1 MHLKIKGLLWV
12 CMDLTLSNRHS
23 NPHQMVLLAPSLS
36 VVPEAFTSAIVN
48 PLNHKHFMAGMQ
60 RLRGA
65 LYLED
70 GAIHP
75 EQLTADGRH
84 ELPIDDRSWHLLT
97 LDRDRNVTGCS
108 RYLSHPRS
116 ISYHNLE
123 VTHSALAASPKWG
136 RLLEAA
142 IEAEI
147 ALARKLGMAYAEVGG
162 WAVSHEQRCTTE
174 ALRIALAT
182 YTLANLLGGCIG
194 VSTATVRNCSASIL
208 KRLGGVAVN
217 IAGQILPSYYD
228 PQYDCEM
235 EILRFDSRHPAPRF
249 QRWMDE
255 IRLRM
260 LDVPVICAQ
269 VSSRTLPSRFSELP
283 AFATVDSAGR
293 AAYAA

>member
-1 MHLKIKGLLWV
+1 MN
-12 CMDLTLSNRHS
+12 LTLSNRHTT
-23 NPHQMVLLAPSLS
+23 PLELVLLAPSLAT
-36 VVPEAFTSAIVN
+36 VPEAFTKSTVN
-48 PLNHKHFMAGMQ
+48 PLSYKHFLSGMQ

-65 LYLED
+65 LYLQD
-70 GAIHP
+70 GAIRP
-75 EQLTADGRH
+75 EQLTPDGRH
-84 ELPIDDRSWHLLT
+84 ELPIDHRSWHLLT
-97 LDRDRNVTGCS
+97 LDKDRNVSGCS
-108 RYLSHPRS
+108 RYLAHPRS
-116 ISYHNLE
+116 VSYRNLE
-123 VTHSALAASPKWG
+123 LTHSALAASPRWG
-136 RLLEAA
+136 KLLEAA

-147 ALARKLGMAYAEVGG
+147 ACARKLGMAYAEVGG

-208 KRLGGVAVN
+208 KRLGGAAVN

-249 QRWMDE
+249 QRWMDD
-255 IRLRM
+255 IRMKM
-260 LDVPVICAQ
+260 LDVPVVCAQ
-269 VSSRTLPSRFSELP
+269 VGARALPDRFSERP
-283 AFATVDSAGR
+283 AFATVDSAGM